1 MTRKF
6 HMTGIT
12 LVAALA
18 APSFASADHHR
29 GRGDGSSRMIER
41 MTMWDANEDGQ
52 VTQDEIDGFRAA
64 RLAEFDADK
73 NGSLSLQEY
82 EQLWLDAMR
91 ERMVDQFQRHDDDGD
106 GAVTTA
112 EFGEDFARIVERM
125 DRNDDGVLSQE
136 DNRGKRGERGDR
148 GRRGGGNGNADNEG
162 ENGNGSDN

>member
-1 MTRKF
+1 MTRKL

-29 GRGDGSSRMIER
+29 GRGDGNGRMIER

-52 VTQDEIDGFRAA
+52 VTQAEIDGFRAA

-73 NGSLSLQEY
+73 NGTLSLQEY

-112 EFGEDFARIVERM
+112 EFGEDFAGMVERM
-125 DRNDDGVLSQE
+125 DRNDDGVLSE
-136 DNRGKRGERGDR
+136 DDARRGRDGKRGDKK
-148 GRRGGGNGNADNEG
+148 
-162 ENGNGSDN
+162 SDD